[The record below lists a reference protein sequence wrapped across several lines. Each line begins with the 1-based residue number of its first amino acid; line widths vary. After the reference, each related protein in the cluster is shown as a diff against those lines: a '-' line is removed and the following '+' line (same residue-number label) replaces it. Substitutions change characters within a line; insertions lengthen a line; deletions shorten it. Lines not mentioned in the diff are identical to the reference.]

1 MSIAQQFICN
11 KCATLSNVRTF
22 EKSKEGQYF
31 CRCEACG
38 AKNKVVHTGASASRP
53 GILPVTGLL
62 D

>member
-1 MSIAQQFICN
+1 MSIAQQFICK

-22 EKSKEGQYF
+22 EKSREGQYF

-38 AKNKVVHTGASASRP
+38 AKNKVVQTGASASRP